1 VTEDCIFCSIVS
13 GEAPAHVIDQDD
25 NTMAF
30 LDINPWTRGHSLVI
44 PRRHSKNLYEIDPA
58 DLEHS
63 MRAAKRVAAQLRERL
78 GCDDIVLLNSC
89 EPAAWQV
96 VPHFHIHVIPRYAD
110 DGLEFPRSAQ
120 ADPDD
125 VGKLAEQLRL

>member
-25 NTMAF
+25 NTLAF
-30 LDINPWTRGHSLVI
+30 LDINPWARGHALVI
-44 PRRHSKNLYEIDPA
+44 PKRHSKNLYEIDQA

-63 MRAAKRVAAQLRERL
+63 MLAAKRVAAQLRERL
-78 GCDDIVLLNSC
+78 DCDDIALLNSC

-96 VPHFHIHVIPRYAD
+96 VPHFHINVIPRYAD
-110 DGLEFPRSAQ
+110 DGFKFPRPAQ
-120 ADPDD
+120 ADPDG
-125 VGKLAEQLRL
+125 VGQVAQQLRL